1 MLKGN
6 KGEWSEIYTLL
17 KLLSEGQ
24 LFTGDAELN
33 KIKNLVYPII
43 KILRTESTVNYEYL
57 FSDNLIIITGNGENI
72 EIPIENFANQTEIL
86 LQKIK
91 NSDEG
96 AFTIPE
102 IEDFLTEIKCRTLK
116 AKSSVKTDIN
126 IVIHDFK
133 TNTKPNL
140 GFSIKSQLGRP
151 STLLN
156 ASRATNFIFKLSEKL
171 DKESLIIF
179 NNKKNF
185 VEKFNI
191 LKENNLYLEFVKPES
206 SIFRNN
212 LVLIDSLLP
221 DIVANILVY
230 SSLSNNTTISD
241 LTIELE
247 GKNPIEYDLSQK
259 HNFYEYKLKHFLT
272 DIALGLMPSK
282 VWKGIYDATG
292 GYLVVKE
299 DGEILAYHIY
309 NKNEFEKYLF
319 ENTRLI
325 RASTTRHE
333 FGVIYEENGFQML
346 KLNLQI
352 RFTK

>member
-17 KLLSEGQ
+17 KLLSEGK
-24 LFTGDAELN
+24 LFTGDEELK
-33 KIKNLVYPII
+33 KINDLVYPII
-43 KILRTESTVNYEYL
+43 KIIRTEISGNYEY
-57 FSDNLIIITGNGENI
+57 FYTDNLILIIGNDEKI
-72 EIPIENFANQTEIL
+72 EIPIETFAKQTQLL

-91 NSDEG
+91 NSEEG
-96 AFTIPE
+96 AFVIPE
-102 IEDFLTEIKCRTLK
+102 IEDFLTEIRCKTLK

-156 ASRATNFIFKLSEKL
+156 ASRATNFIYNLNGNL
-171 DKESLIIF
+171 DIENVNLF
-179 NNKKNF
+179 NEKKNF
-185 VEKFNI
+185 IEKFTI
-191 LKENNLYLEFVKPES
+191 LKNNKIELEFIETEN

-221 DIVANILVY
+221 DIIANVLIY
-230 SSLSNNTTISD
+230 SSQTNNTTLSYLVD
-241 LTIELE
+241 RLIEV
-247 GKNPIEYDLSQK
+247 NPIKYDLSQK
-259 HNFYEYKLKHFLT
+259 HNFYEYKLKHLLT

-309 NKNEFEKYLF
+309 NKNEFENYLF
-319 ENTRLI
+319 ENTMLI
-325 RASTTRHE
+325 RASTTRHD
-333 FGVIYEENGFQML
+333 FGIIYEENGLQKL

-352 RFTK
+352 RFVK